1 MRVLSWTSP
10 RWLSLLIGLAAIGT
24 GAALTLK
31 PFSSLD
37 ALTLFIGV
45 SLILAGLG
53 EFLTDASDPAPLVSK
68 AVGAILAVTGLV
80 AIVLRDQ
87 TIRSVAIV
95 VGAGLVA
102 SGLSRL
108 WSVLRAQ
115 TNERYVTLVGGLAAI
130 AFGVLSLAWP
140 DATILVMAVL
150 IGPIAVI
157 FGIGQVLRALGF
169 RQHAEPA
176 SHPQITGR
184 PSALKRGFRLV
195 RVTASLIIALTLIGV
210 SAWIHNDTPTV
221 SAFYNTPKNLPDTP
235 GQLIRSDDFD
245 RGLPDNSRAKRLLFS
260 TTALDGSIGVA
271 SAIVVIPTATPA
283 EPWPVLLWEHGTTGI
298 ARHCAPSILSD
309 PLGSGAMPAQQ
320 QAIDNGWVIV
330 VPDYIGLGSE
340 GPHPYLI
347 GVPTA
352 QSSLDAVRAARQLD
366 GLNLSN
372 DTVVWGH
379 SQGGGAALWV
389 GIEAATYAP
398 DVPLLGIA
406 AMAPASDLAPLA
418 PSMLESP
425 AGALF
430 GAYIIEAYSKVYPD
444 VKFDDYVRASARALL
459 ESVAS
464 RCLSDPGMLVSLG
477 VVLSGASESVFTQEP
492 SSGPLAARLA
502 ENAPSA
508 PTGLPTFLGQG
519 LSDPLILPEVQAQF
533 VSGLCS
539 AGQIIE
545 YHTYAG
551 RDHVGVVADDS
562 PMIPDLL
569 AWTKARFAGDPAPT
583 ECSTTEK

>member
-53 EFLTDASDPAPLVSK
+53 EFLTDESDSAPLVSK
-68 AVGAILAVTGLV
+68 FVGAILAITGLV

-87 TIRSVAIV
+87 TIRTVAIV

-108 WSVLRAQ
+108 WSVLRGQ
-115 TNERYVTLVGGLAAI
+115 TNDRYVTLVGGLAAVG
-130 AFGVLSLAWP
+130 FGVLSLAWP

-150 IGPIAVI
+150 VGPIAVI

-169 RQHAEPA
+169 RQHAKPA
-176 SHPQITGR
+176 SKPEIAGS
-184 PSALKRGFRLV
+184 PSAVHHVVRLV
-195 RVTASLIIALTLIGV
+195 RVTASLIIALALIGV
-210 SAWIHNDTPTV
+210 STWIHNDTPTV

-271 SAIVVIPTATPA
+271 SAIVVIPRAAPA
-283 EPWPVLLWEHGTTGI
+283 APWPVLLWEHGTTGI

-366 GLNLSN
+366 GLSLSN
-372 DTVVWGH
+372 NTVVWGH

-406 AMAPASDLAPLA
+406 AMAPAADLAPLA

-459 ESVAS
+459 ESVAN

-477 VVLSGASESVFTQEP
+477 VVLSGASESVFSQQP

-502 ENAPSA
+502 ENAPA
-508 PTGLPTFLGQG
+508 TPTGLPTFLGQG

>member
-1 MRVLSWTSP
+1 MRVVSWTPP
-10 RWLSLLIGLAAIGT
+10 RWLSVLIGLAAIGM

-37 ALTLFIGV
+37 ALTLFIGA

-53 EFLTDASDPAPLVSK
+53 EFLTDESDSEPLISK
-68 AVGAILAVTGLV
+68 TVGAILTITGLA
-80 AIVLRDQ
+80 AIVLPDQ

-108 WSVLRAQ
+108 WSVLRGQ
-115 TNERYVTLVGGLAAI
+115 TNERYVTLVSGLAAV
-130 AFGVLSLAWP
+130 AFGILSLAWP

-150 IGPIAVI
+150 VGPIAVI

-169 RQHAEPA
+169 RQHSGPA
-176 SHPQITGR
+176 SNPPVASRSSGV
-184 PSALKRGFRLV
+184 KRGFRLV
-195 RVTASLIIALTLIGV
+195 RVTASLIIALAMIGV
-210 SAWIHNDTPTV
+210 STWIHNDTPTV
-221 SAFYNTPKNLPDTP
+221 SAFYNAPDDLPDTP
-235 GQLIRSDDFD
+235 GQLIRSDDFN
-245 RGLPDNSRAKRLLFS
+245 RGLPENSRAKRMLFS

-271 SAIVVIPTATPA
+271 SAIVVIPTTEQPA
-283 EPWPVLLWEHGTTGI
+283 PWPVLLWEHGTTGI
-298 ARHCAPSILSD
+298 ARHCAPSILAD

-352 QSSLDAVRAARQLD
+352 QSSLDAVRAARQLQ
-366 GLNLSN
+366 GLSLSN

-406 AMAPASDLAPLA
+406 AMAPATDLAPLA
-418 PSMLESP
+418 PSMLDSP

-430 GAYIIEAYSKVYPD
+430 GAYIIDAYSKVYPD
-444 VKFDDYVRASARALL
+444 VKFDDYVRPSAVALL
-459 ESVAS
+459 ESVAD
-464 RCLSDPGMLVSLG
+464 RCLSDPAMLVSLG
-477 VVLSGASESVFTQEP
+477 VILSGASESVFIQQP
-492 SSGPLAARLA
+492 SNGPLATRLA
-502 ENAPSA
+502 ENVPGT

-519 LSDPLILPEVQAQF
+519 MSDPLILPEVQAQF

-569 AWTKARFAGDPAPT
+569 AWTKARFAGDPAAT